1 MKSFF
6 RVEEF
11 TIKQLEDFRS
21 KGRLNVE
28 ASYQRNEVWNDNK
41 KQLLIDTMVRGLPCG
56 IVTLYMYHDPEKGKD
71 IYEVIDGKQRL
82 TTIFSYLHSS
92 FVLPESIVNQ
102 KNSVLDATDH
112 EVVDDVDDEE
122 DEALSVDVGQSSRS
136 KYVNKTWKDLPEG
149 DQDDFFEI
157 KVPAFV
163 VRSKQRD
170 LAVDVFVRMNQ
181 NTVGLSSQEI
191 RNAVFHDSQLLK
203 LAVQLTEDQTPGLQ
217 KNQSVDTVWWVSSGL
232 ISKASYP
239 RMADIEFMLEIL
251 SMALH
256 DNTPQHRRD
265 SLDSDCEDYARPSG
279 IRKAIFTQAEKT
291 VRDSFKKLIAI
302 FPHGF
307 IGASNSLKGAR
318 LPNDV
323 YALLAALMKY
333 DKSVTFIKS
342 HQATYLNAVVKL
354 KEASLTYLDVRRS
367 VKNITQKQADERY
380 RLPIINEDNQP
391 VSDLFADLADRYA
404 STFAG
409 GQINGKTQREI
420 RRDIWLQILEGV
432 APVNKDKRN
441 FSALQKHLI
450 WEFSDKLCPRC
461 HTPVVDRNNWDAG
474 HIKPYSAGGE
484 TSVENGQVEHI
495 ECNRAAG
502 NR

>member
-28 ASYQRNEVWNDNK
+28 ASYQRNEVWNDHK

-56 IVTLYMYHDPEKGKD
+56 IVTLFMYHDPEKGKD

-82 TTIFSYLHSS
+82 TTIFGYLRGS
-92 FVLPESIVNQ
+92 FVLPESIINQ
-102 KNSVLDATDH
+102 VPKVLDATDH
-112 EVVDDVDDEE
+112 EIVDEMEDDE
-122 DEALSVDVGQSSRS
+122 DEALSVGVGQGSRS
-136 KYVNKTWKDLPEG
+136 KYVNKTWKDLSEG
-149 DQDDFFEI
+149 VQDDFFEI

-181 NTVGLSSQEI
+181 NTVGLSPQEI
-191 RNAVFHDSQLLK
+191 RNAVFHDSELLQ
-203 LAVQLTEDQTPGLQ
+203 LAVRLAEAQTPGLQ
-217 KNQSVDTVWWVSSGL
+217 KNQPVDTIWWVSSGL

-239 RMADIEFMLEIL
+239 RMTDIEFMLEVL

-256 DNTPQHRRD
+256 DNSPQHRRD
-265 SLDSDCEDYARPSG
+265 CLDADCEDYAKPAG
-279 IRKAIFTQAEKT
+279 NRKAIFTQAEKT
-291 VRDSFKKLIAI
+291 VTESFRKLMAI

-307 IGASNSLKGAR
+307 VGASSVFKGAR

-333 DKSVTFIKS
+333 EKSPAFIKS
-342 HQATYLNAVVKL
+342 HQSTYVDAIIKL

-367 VKNITQKQADERY
+367 VKNITQKQADDRY
-380 RLPIINEDNQP
+380 RLSIIDENDHVVP
-391 VSDLFADLADRYA
+391 DLFADLADRYA

-409 GQINGKTQREI
+409 GQINGKTQRET
-420 RRDIWLQILEGV
+420 RRDIWLNLLEGI
-432 APVNKDKRN
+432 APVNKGPRN
-441 FSALQKHLI
+441 FTALQKHLI
-450 WEFSDKLCPRC
+450 WEFSDKVCGRC
-461 HTPVVDRNNWDAG
+461 HTPVQDRNNWDAG
-474 HIKPYSAGGE
+474 HIKAYSDGGE
-484 TSVENGQVEHI
+484 TSIENGQVEHVT
-495 ECNRAAG
+495 CNRAAG